1 MLRLS
6 GQYGEWDIRLKN
18 RRSIFKSFR
27 FEIVLYSILSL
38 LYTIVTEVLIY
49 CLAYYTKTLIQGL
62 NIANS
67 EGISLSQAIDHI
79 SNLPIQNGTSFLDGS
94 STTGL
99 THSLTSVLHV
109 NRDYLLITLIIG
121 IVVGMFLFVVYFLL
135 LTRRFS
141 NYLYE
146 ISDGIK
152 VIAGGNFSTRIRV
165 KNEDEFAVIAASIN
179 KMAGDISAMMENE
192 RRSEE
197 LKHELITNVA
207 HDLRTPLTSIIGY
220 LDLAKEDKA
229 DQEERTRYLSIA
241 YDKSKRLENLI
252 EDLFSYTKFTSG
264 EVKVQKRKMDLVKF
278 LEQMIEEFYPSFQD
292 SGLEYELL
300 VQSNRLEIDADGNLL
315 ARAVANLISNAVKY
329 TKRGEK
335 ITIELEVYFNVVKII
350 ITNYGTEISKKDLP
364 YIFDKF
370 YRVENSRSEATG
382 GTGLGLAIAKSIIKM
397 HNGEL
402 TATSEVENTKF
413 IIELP
418 YKS

>member
-1 MLRLS
+1 M
-6 GQYGEWDIRLKN
+6 
-18 RRSIFKSFR
+18 
-27 FEIVLYSILSL
+27 
-38 LYTIVTEVLIY
+38 IY

-62 NIANS
+62 SIANN

-220 LDLAKEDKA
+220 LDLAKEDKVN
-229 DQEERTRYLSIA
+229 QEERTRYLSIA

-264 EVKVQKRKMDLVKF
+264 DVKVQKRKMDLVKF
-278 LEQMIEEFYPSFQD
+278 LEQMVEEFYPSFQD

-300 VQSNRLEIDADGNLL
+300 VQNNRLEIEADGNLL

-335 ITIELEVYFNVVKII
+335 ITIELEVYFNVAKII

-370 YRVENSRSEATG
+370 YRVETSRSEATG

-402 TATSEVENTKF
+402 TATSEDGNTKF